1 VTLQTKLQRQKEG
14 RKEEEEKWEKNRK
27 RKKNENGDRPPT
39 SFGLKVAL
47 TIIIVIKGIYFQ

>member
-1 VTLQTKLQRQKEG
+1 MGKKQKEIEI
-14 RKEEEEKWEKNRK
+14 RR

-47 TIIIVIKGIYFQ
+47 TIIIIIKGIYFQ